1 MARIMAGKHR
11 PQRTCV
17 VCREKKDKRGLTRL
31 VIADAKLQIDE
42 SGKMNGRGAYLCGR
56 PACWELAAARPLMDR
71 ALRVE
76 LSHDDRSYLRQMKPT

>member
-1 MARIMAGKHR
+1 MAGKHR

-17 VCREKKDKRGLTRL
+17 VCRAKKDKRGLTRL
-31 VIADAKLQIDE
+31 VIADAKLRIDE

-56 PACWELAAARPLMDR
+56 PECWELAAARPLMGK

-76 LSHDDRSYLRQMKPT
+76 LSHDDRIYLRQMKPS